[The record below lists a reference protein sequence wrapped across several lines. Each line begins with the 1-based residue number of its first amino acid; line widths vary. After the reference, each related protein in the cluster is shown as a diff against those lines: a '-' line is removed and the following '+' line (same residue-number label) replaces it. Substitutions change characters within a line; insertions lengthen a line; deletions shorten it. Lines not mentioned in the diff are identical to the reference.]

1 MSTESKPL
9 RTQNNK
15 SRKNGKGTTYFDKR
29 RNRWVSQVIN
39 IYRVREFASFHP
51 DLEDDAHEWRIQ
63 KVSER
68 DRFIGSTS
76 ELKRK
81 TVAELLAKW
90 LTYRSGRNRSNT
102 NRFYAITIRARIN
115 PLLGSIKAVQL
126 TPEQIELAVDKLVE
140 RGYAAGSIRGFYVTL
155 SKAYKDAVRLGWLP
169 YNPMEKVERI
179 KLEAEVSLPIP
190 KEDTEQL
197 FKSALAD
204 YHDLARLIVGV
215 RIGLRPGEVAG
226 LRWGDFD
233 IPNKELIV
241 TRQVQYEQGKG
252 LVYGPPKTLRK
263 KPIPLGDDEVL
274 VLEKYRNQ
282 MEFNH
287 VIWASKSI
295 NGQAAWKGDSEI
307 VFPNRHGNLQNLKS
321 DAKWFRKLCS
331 KAGVPNYQL
340 YQMRKRAFTDLM
352 MVTNIATVMAYSGHT
367 QASTLLKHYISPEL
381 EDIRV
386 ALEDRRLEC
395 KYPMDVIQR
404 DIN

>member
-1 MSTESKPL
+1 MSTESKTL

-39 IYRVREFASFHP
+39 IYGVREFASFHP

-68 DRFIGSTS
+68 DRFVGSTS
-76 ELKRK
+76 ELKTK

-115 PLLGSIKAVQL
+115 PLLGSIKAAQL
-126 TPEQIELAVDKLVE
+126 KPEQIELAVDKLVK
-140 RGYAAGSIRGFYVTL
+140 RGCAAGSIRAFYVTL

-179 KLEAEVSLPIP
+179 KLEARISLPIP

-215 RIGLRPGEVAG
+215 WIGLRPGEVAG
-226 LRWGDFD
+226 LRWSDFD
-233 IPNKELIV
+233 IPNKELTI

-252 LVYGPPKTLRK
+252 LVYRPPKTLRK

-274 VLEKYRNQ
+274 VLEIYRNQ

-295 NGQAAWKGDSEI
+295 NGQPAWKGDSEI
-307 VFPNRHGNLQNLKS
+307 VFPNKHGNLQNLKS
-321 DAKWFRKLCS
+321 DAKWFHKLCG

-367 QASTLLKHYISPEL
+367 QASTLLKHYISPGL
-381 EDIRV
+381 EDIRE

-395 KYPMDVIQR
+395 KYPMDAIQR
-404 DIN
+404 NIN